1 MRLVCVA
8 HGTRSGEGNGVASAL
23 TAAAGARLG
32 VEASVSY
39 VELQQP
45 SLAAALAASCEPAV
59 VVPLLLSQGYHTRV
73 DLPASSAVA
82 TGPVWTAPPL
92 GPSLQLA
99 AAQAARLLEAGASPG
114 QPVVL
119 VAAGSRDIS
128 AAVDVAAA
136 ADLLRGLWGGPVRV
150 ATVAD
155 GNVLDVVR
163 PGDAV
168 SPYLLAPGFFSRRV
182 RELALSA
189 GAAVV
194 ADVLGV
200 HPTVVDLVVG
210 RFLTS
215 AEVRLSGSR

>member
-8 HGTRSGEGNGVASAL
+8 HGTRSGEGNAVASAL

-45 SLAAALAASCEPAV
+45 SLADALATSTEPAV
-59 VVPLLLSQGYHTRV
+59 VVPLLLSQGFHTRV
-73 DLPASSAVA
+73 DLPASSAA
-82 TGPVWTAPPL
+82 APGLVWTAPPL
-92 GPSLQLA
+92 GPSALLA
-99 AAQAARLLEAGASPG
+99 AAQAARLVEAGAAPG

-119 VAAGSRDIS
+119 VAAGSREAS
-128 AAVDVAAA
+128 AAADLASA

-189 GAAVV
+189 GASTV

-200 HPTVVDLVVG
+200 HAAVVDLVAE
-210 RFLTS
+210 RFH
-215 AEVRLSGSR
+215 AEAVVRL